1 MSYGKCGRTL
11 YIDSTFCPTE
21 LCRIGGEMNTDK
33 SPFALHS
40 VCCGHRKG
48 YTAVYSMLFSQYKN
62 KKINFAEIGIE
73 EGASLLTWDAFF
85 SENCSVYAFEL
96 QKYKIEAAK
105 KLNLKNTTFVQ
116 TDVTNIEYLD
126 SSFKETNVMFD
137 IIIDDSIHHVE
148 HQNNVINIASKYLKP
163 GGMLIIEDILRYEYM
178 NSFIIDTAIWD
189 FHTFIICHHDN
200 RHCGDNDK
208 ILYLI
213 KK

>member
-1 MSYGKCGRTL
+1 MSYNKCGKTL
-11 YIDSTFCPTE
+11 YIDSTSCPTE

-33 SPFALHS
+33 SPFALNS
-40 VCCGHRKG
+40 VCCSHRKG

-62 KKINFAEIGIE
+62 KTINFAEIGIE
-73 EGASLLTWDAFF
+73 AGASLLMWDTFF
-85 SENCSVYAFEL
+85 SEKCSVYAFEL
-96 QKYKIEAAK
+96 QNDKIEAAK

-126 SSFKETNVMFD
+126 SSFKKTNVMFD
-137 IIIDDSIHHVE
+137 IIIEDSIHHVE
-148 HQNNVINIASKYLKP
+148 CQNNVINTVSKYLNS
-163 GGMLIIEDILRYEYM
+163 GGMLVIEDIFRYEPLS
-178 NSFIIDTAIWD
+178 SFTIDTTIWD